1 MKRRAFP
8 FFFLFGIFLAG
19 GSSVASEVD
28 AHEYRNERL
37 YDSRIFKRQIHAAAH
52 GRKQALSL
60 T

>member
-28 AHEYRNERL
+28 AHEANAFTTAEYLNAKSMLQLMAENKL
-37 YDSRIFKRQIHAAAH
+37 
-52 GRKQALSL
+52 
-60 T
+60 